1 MIRRSSLLLVVTGC
15 IAMFAL
21 VGCGKSSSS
30 SSSSAASTP
39 AAVEPT
45 ATSTTA
51 PATKFAKTKFVF
63 HAALA
68 FGAFHHFIY
77 KPFRAGDFK
86 HPLLH
91 KLTLLKAGLAGL
103 FVYHELKLAATDVKS
118 SKLLSALFSPITLV
132 ASKLQALKSS
142 LTSGKASASDLEG
155 VKSGL
160 DQVGSAAASK
170 GTPIKEAIPSVAQL
184 ASPPA

>member
-1 MIRRSSLLLVVTGC
+1 MIRRSSLLLGATGC
-15 IAMFAL
+15 VAMFAL

-30 SSSSAASTP
+30 SSSSAAGAP
-39 AAVEPT
+39 AAAEAA
-45 ATSTTA
+45 ATSTAA
-51 PATKFAKTKFVF
+51 PTTKFAKTKFIF

-103 FVYHELKLAATDVKS
+103 FVYHELKLASTDVES

-132 ASKLQALKSS
+132 ANKLQALKSS
-142 LTSGKASASDLEG
+142 LTSGKASASDLEA

-160 DQVGSAAASK
+160 DQVGSAAASR
-170 GTPIKEAIPSVAQL
+170 GAPIKDAIPSVTQL
-184 ASPPA
+184 ANPPA